1 MQSCIYRNLMGDFTD
16 GLIYWIL
23 DFKRLTSAVCLIT
36 IQSGLKVQV
45 QGLLLF
51 CKAQYTKVYEHL
63 QKVA

>member
-1 MQSCIYRNLMGDFTD
+1 MWVLTLSRGWYGDLRVT
-16 GLIYWIL
+16 
-23 DFKRLTSAVCLIT
+23 AVCLIT

>member
-1 MQSCIYRNLMGDFTD
+1 MIIFYHAIAPVCWQT
-16 GLIYWIL
+16 
-23 DFKRLTSAVCLIT
+23 AVCLIT
-36 IQSGLKVQV
+36 IQSGLKV